1 MTNFETEAPLLRKL
15 IAFDTVSHRPVIE
28 LANFLGER
36 CADLGFDVQLYP
48 DSDNA
53 QKANLVCQ
61 AGPKKVGG
69 LIVSG
74 HMDVVPTEDQ
84 PWQSDPFQLTELNGK
99 LYGRG
104 TADMKGFIACTL
116 TALSRIEIKKLVEPL
131 TLIWTYDEEVGCN
144 GSQKLVEVLK
154 NKPTLLPKEAL
165 IGEPT
170 DFRIF
175 RMHPGHV
182 SCQIIATGLAA
193 HSSKPDL
200 GISAIKRMQ
209 IILACIEQLEVDLQ
223 KETKYQ
229 NYLERPYVTLN
240 VGSIKGGQAVNIVP
254 DKCEIILGYRP
265 LPGDDPLT
273 EFEKLRTRLHELPFP
288 ADSWSLSL
296 LNVTPAL
303 HTPEHQPLEKILA
316 PLASY
321 PHACAAAFA
330 TDGGNLAKLGIHSL
344 IFGPG
349 SIDVAHKANEFIE
362 ISALKKGTDIVEKV
376 IRLKCEEPLAYF

>member
-1 MTNFETEAPLLRKL
+1 MTISETAPSLLGQL
-15 IAFDTVSHRPVIE
+15 IAFDTVSHRPVME
-28 LANFLGER
+28 LASFLSER
-36 CADLGFDVQLYP
+36 CEDLGFDVQIYP
-48 DSDNA
+48 DPDNA
-53 QKANLVCQ
+53 QKANVVCQ
-61 AGPKKVGG
+61 AGPKKTGG
-69 LIVSG
+69 LIISG

-84 PWQSDPFQLTELNGK
+84 PWQSDPFQLTELNDK

-116 TALSRIEIKKLVEPL
+116 TALARIEVKKLSEPL
-131 TLIWTYDEEVGCN
+131 TLIWTYDEEVGCH
-144 GSQKLVEVLK
+144 GSHKLVEVLK
-154 NKPTLLPKEAL
+154 KQPTLLPHEAL

-182 SCQIIATGLAA
+182 SCQIVTTGLAA

-209 IILACIEQLEVDLQ
+209 TILAAIEHLEADLQ
-223 KETKYQ
+223 KEIKHQ

-265 LPGDDPLT
+265 LPGDNPLAV
-273 EFEKLRTRLHELPFP
+273 FERLNARLQELPLP
-288 ADSWSLSL
+288 AGSLRMSL
-296 LNVTPAL
+296 LNITPAL
-303 HTPEHQPLEKILA
+303 HTPEHQPLEKVLA
-316 PLASY
+316 PIASH
-321 PHACAAAFA
+321 PHAGAAAFA
-330 TDGGNLAKLGIHSL
+330 TDGGNLALLGIHSL

-362 ISALKKGTDIVEKV
+362 RAALKKGTDIVEKV
-376 IRLKCEEPLAYF
+376 IRLRCEEPLAYF

>member
-1 MTNFETEAPLLRKL
+1 MTNFETASLLLGQL

-28 LANFLGER
+28 LASFLGER
-36 CADLGFDVQLYP
+36 CAGLGFDVQLYP
-48 DSDNA
+48 DPENE
-53 QKANLVCQ
+53 KKTNVVCQ
-61 AGPKKVGG
+61 AGPKKEGG
-69 LIVSG
+69 LIISG

-84 PWQSDPFQLTELNGK
+84 PWQTDPFKLTELNEK

-116 TALSRIEIKKLVEPL
+116 TALSRIEVKKLVQPL

-144 GSQKLVEVLK
+144 GSHKLVDALR
-154 NKPTLLPKEAL
+154 NQPALLPKEAL

-182 SCQIIATGLAA
+182 SCQIVTTGLAA

-209 IILACIEQLEVDLQ
+209 SILTSIEILEADLQ

-229 NYLERPYVTLN
+229 NFLERPYVTLN

-265 LPGDDPLT
+265 LPGDDPVAV
-273 EFEKLRTRLHELPFP
+273 FERLNMRLQELSSLPK
-288 ADSWSLSL
+288 DSWSMSL

-303 HTPEHQPLEKILA
+303 HTPEHQPLEKTLC
-316 PLASY
+316 PFASD
-321 PHACAAAFA
+321 PHASAAAFA

-362 ISALKKGTDIVEKV
+362 LSALQKGTDIVEK
-376 IRLKCEEPLAYF
+376 